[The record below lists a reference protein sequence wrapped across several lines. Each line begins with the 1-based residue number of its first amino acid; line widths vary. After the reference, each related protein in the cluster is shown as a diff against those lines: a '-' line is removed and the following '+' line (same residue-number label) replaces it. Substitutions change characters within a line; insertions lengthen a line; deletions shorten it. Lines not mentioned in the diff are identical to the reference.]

1 MGKMCIVGV
10 QKIKPVM
17 IKRKAKVRQTL
28 DSHVSWILTCWAP
41 KGLNNY
47 YKIQIFPVVGV
58 MGCSPKGY

>member
-28 DSHVSWILTCWAP
+28 DSHVSWILTCWA
-41 KGLNNY
+41 KWADFLN
-47 YKIQIFPVVGV
+47 V
-58 MGCSPKGY
+58 